1 MKQFLI
7 FAQGALRML
16 VIMALLITCIGA
28 IVSKDGVF
36 ITTGII
42 SLVTIVYHIY
52 KLFRDTRNN

>member
-1 MKQFLI
+1 MEQLKI